1 MSTKDE
7 YIRKMHSRLD
17 QLNNEIDVLTAKVS
31 HVEEKVRA
39 EYRQQI
45 DVLRSKRDDA
55 QKRMNELQQTG
66 ESAWE
71 DMKAGVELAWEAIGE
86 ALDSA
91 KSRFK

>member
-17 QLNNEIDVLTAKVS
+17 QLSNEIDVLATKVD

-39 EYRQQI
+39 EYHQQI
-45 DVLRSKRDDA
+45 GVLRSKQDEVRNRISA
-55 QKRMNELQQTG
+55 LQQTS

-71 DMKAGVELAWEAIGE
+71 DMKAGVELAWDAVSQAI
-86 ALDSA
+86 DSA

>member
-17 QLNNEIDVLTAKVS
+17 QLSNEIDVLAAKVN

-39 EYRQQI
+39 EYHQQI
-45 DVLRSKRDDA
+45 DVLRTKQDEARNRISA
-55 QKRMNELQQTG
+55 LQQTS

-71 DMKAGVELAWEAIGE
+71 DMKAGVELAWDAVSQAI
-86 ALDSA
+86 DSA